1 MLDQMADLERR
12 RSYTPRQAREKR
24 AYRLVVGGTV
34 AGVAGAVG
42 LILAIAGVVG
52 AGFPIVL
59 LIVAA
64 VCGWL
69 FRRMINPS

>member
-1 MLDQMADLERR
+1 MLETMADLERR
-12 RSYTPRQAREKR
+12 PSYTPRQVREKR

-42 LILAIAGVVG
+42 IVLAIAGVIG
-52 AGFPIVL
+52 AGFPIL
-59 LIVAA
+59 LLVVAA